1 MSRPQLFLIA
11 CAALALAACSSQ
23 PAVDGD
29 AAGAPA
35 AQACNA
41 DAASD
46 AVGKAATPDVVEQAR
61 RASGAA
67 VARVLHP
74 GEVVTME
81 YRADRL
87 NLEVDAGNVVVAV
100 RCG

>member
-1 MSRPQLFLIA
+1 ME
-11 CAALALAACSSQ
+11 
-23 PAVDGD
+23 GD
-29 AAGAPA
+29 AGGAPG

-41 DAASD
+41 DAARS
-46 AVGKAATPDVVEQAR
+46 AVGKTATPEVVEQAR

-87 NLEVDAGNVVVAV
+87 NLEVDAGNVVLSV